1 MTLLNSNFEEWR
13 RANPDKPM
21 NDFPFSTK
29 KMSGSGALFDI
40 DKLQRCFQKCH
51 FPHVCTGGL

>member
-13 RANPDKPM
+13 RANPTLPM

-29 KMSGSGALFDI
+29 KMSGSGALT
-40 DKLQRCFQKCH
+40 LR
-51 FPHVCTGGL
+51 